1 MLGILWRRK
10 MAEPTLKDLLTTY
23 LTLRV
28 LASSTDIHSEEY
40 LTYKV
45 ATKAMASKVLDA
57 TLVER
62 KLVL

>member
-1 MLGILWRRK
+1 

-28 LASSTDIHSEEY
+28 LASSTDIHNEEY

-57 TLVER
+57 ALVER
-62 KLVL
+62 KLVP